1 MTKNALLAVVLVGL
15 VQNSYGFS
23 FKDALK
29 ETANAIAEAAK
40 ESAKKEGQ
48 PPSSTAQSDEPGQ
61 PSQSQPV
68 QNAQSQKVVL
78 NGGNAKLNPDDLKNQ
93 GMWQDPRTGL
103 IWSRCLVG
111 ATWDGSD
118 CTQQGRKQAGS
129 LLEAVYA
136 ASEVR
141 VGGFSDWRIPTPE
154 EIDGLRDCSGDQGP
168 GDAKTEY
175 PGNDGG
181 TRRTFAKCKW
191 GGEPKLG
198 TKEAFSLTTS
208 WDKSSWLVSPDPQ
221 KQWIVYDGVLQ
232 PHDEQPAGYLAI
244 RVVRGGKAP
253 TFYPQLLAQ
262 AQTFHAKQVADNKVK
277 QQEAQQAAMARAQ
290 AKQQEA
296 AEYERKAKEM
306 QKNVKPGD
314 RIPQGLVLEV
324 KGDLV
329 KVQTYARECATYR
342 AVPNPISGKFDC
354 EVHHVVASG
363 EKWIRRDE
371 IRPIVPVKFE

>member
-1 MTKNALLAVVLVGL
+1 MTKNAMLAVALVGM
-15 VQNSYGFS
+15 VQSSYGFS

-40 ESAKKEGQ
+40 ESAKREGQ
-48 PPSSTAQSDEPGQ
+48 AQSSTAQSDEQGQ
-61 PSQSQPV
+61 PSQGRPAE
-68 QNAQSQKVVL
+68 NRQSQMSVL
-78 NGGNAKLNPDDLKNQ
+78 NSRDARLNPDDLQKQ

-103 IWSRCLVG
+103 IWSRCLVA

-141 VGGFSDWRIPTPE
+141 VGGYSDWRIPTPE
-154 EIDGLRDCSGDQGP
+154 EIDSLRDCSGDQGP

-175 PGNDGG
+175 PGNDGR

-198 TKEAFSLTTS
+198 TKEAFSTTTN
-208 WDKSSWLVSPDPQ
+208 WDKSSWLVSPDPERP
-221 KQWIVYDGVLQ
+221 WIVYDGVLQ
-232 PHDEQPAGYLAI
+232 PYDGQQSGPLSI
-244 RVVRGGKAP
+244 RVVRGGKIPA
-253 TFYPQLLAQ
+253 FYSQLLAQ
-262 AQTFHAKQVADNKVK
+262 AQSFHDKQVADNKLK
-277 QQEAQQAAMARAQ
+277 QQEAQQATMARAQ

-296 AEYERKAKEM
+296 AEYARLTKEL

-314 RIPQGLVLEV
+314 RVPFGLVLEV

-329 KVQTYARECATYR
+329 KLQTYEQQCTIWFNSSTCQRYEM
-342 AVPNPISGKFDC
+342 
-354 EVHHVVASG
+354 VVAG
-363 EKWIRRDE
+363 EKWVRRDE
-371 IRPIVPVKFE
+371 LRPIVKTKLE